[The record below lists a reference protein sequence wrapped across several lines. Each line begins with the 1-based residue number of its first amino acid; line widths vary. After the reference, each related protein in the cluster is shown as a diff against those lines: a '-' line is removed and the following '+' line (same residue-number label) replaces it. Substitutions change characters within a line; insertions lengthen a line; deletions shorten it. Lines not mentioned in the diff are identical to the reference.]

1 MITHDFS
8 TPIPPGTIRISV
20 IWNDHLH
27 TADMLTAK
35 LPNAI
40 LAFEQF
46 AGLVLSAA
54 NADEVENA
62 YMAAATVAAVVGDD
76 HVVTTAALWRF
87 LFDPAASAMNTER
100 LSGILNANGSALL
113 AATMDIPGAGWRF
126 QLFAM
131 PRWPVSVRPTNPD
144 VQRRR
149 R

>member
-46 AGLVLSAA
+46 AGLVLSDA

-76 HVVTTAALWRF
+76 HVVTTAALG
-87 LFDPAASAMNTER
+87 L
-100 LSGILNANGSALL
+100 
-113 AATMDIPGAGWRF
+113 
-126 QLFAM
+126 
-131 PRWPVSVRPTNPD
+131 RPK
-144 VQRRR
+144 
-149 R
+149 